1 MVMRI
6 DTLRGGGTVAL
17 VSDAVASE
25 HLSHRVRH
33 GQVWW
38 RAARRASALAGIPAG
53 VGVWRRSQTCAF
65 LRANGWKRMG
75 AHRQDQAEPC

>member
-6 DTLRGGGTVAL
+6 DILRGGGTVAL
-17 VSDAVASE
+17 VGDAVASE

-38 RAARRASALAGIPAG
+38 RAARRASVLLAPMADPQPPSAPILGREWGHAG
-53 VGVWRRSQTCAF
+53 KTKRNHVDRS
-65 LRANGWKRMG
+65 
-75 AHRQDQAEPC
+75 